1 MDRTAH
7 RIIAAA
13 EDCARRYT
21 ARSALEVIDM
31 AMSGHRGSEPDFSDD
46 NVPHGTH
53 LHPLTPFGRLLGEAF
68 ALGLPPH
75 SVNDQWRRE
84 VLDRFARR
92 YRLRPRGPA
101 TCPSRLN
108 P

>member
-7 RIIAAA
+7 RIVAAA

-31 AMSGHRGSEPDFSDD
+31 AMSGHRGSAPDFSDD
-46 NVPHGTH
+46 NVPYGTH
-53 LHPLTPFGRLLGEAF
+53 LHPLMPFGHLLGEAF

-75 SVNDQWRRE
+75 SVNEEWRSE

-92 YRLRPRGPA
+92 YGLRQRNPA
-101 TCPSRLN
+101 TCPSR
-108 P
+108 PEP